1 MQKKIFKKIQKM
13 FIFFGIGVILS
24 AALLGINLTKVKAA
38 GVSATASA
46 LPLVPDAFTLAVSPS
61 DWTNAN
67 TAIVTFGTTDV
78 NSDIYEYQIKVD
90 SGSYYTTDTSPYNLD
105 ISGLSDGI
113 HTVTVKATDNTDN
126 STEESALI
134 KIDRTLPIMTAVTAT
149 LTSDNQVK
157 LSWNLADDVT
167 SGIDHFEIYRGGIWL
182 ADLNASFTSFID
194 TDQQVISGQNYEYQ
208 VIAVDAAGNPSQPE
222 TANIFVPEVV
232 ITPIITTTITETE
245 EVTPPVIQP
254 AISYGVSTYSPA
266 PVPAEV
272 KAAETSL
279 SIDTNTNTIA
289 PQEEESSSNWN
300 KLLLAISILIIAAGA
315 AVGGY
320 YGYQWWM
327 MQKDND
333 DEPKEDKKNNS
344 KSRW

>member
-1 MQKKIFKKIQKM
+1 M

-24 AALLGINLTKVKAA
+24 TALLGVNLTKAKAA
-38 GVSATASA
+38 GVSTSASA
-46 LPLVPDAFTLAVSPS
+46 SASASVLPLEPDAFTLAVSPS

-67 TAIVTFGTTDV
+67 TAIVTFGTTDDD
-78 NSDIYEYQIKVD
+78 SGIYEYQIKVD
-90 SGSYYTTDTSPYNLD
+90 SGSYATSTSPDNLD

-113 HTVTVKATDNTDN
+113 HTITVQAMDNADN
-126 STEESALI
+126 FTEESALI
-134 KIDRTLPIMTAVTAT
+134 KIDRTLPIVTAVTAT

-194 TDQQVISGQNYEYQ
+194 TDQQVTSGQNYEYQ
-208 VIAVDAAGNPSQPE
+208 VIAVDTAGNESLPQ
-222 TANIFVPEVV
+222 TASIFVPTPVV
-232 ITPIITTTITETE
+232 VTPVVVTKTES
-245 EVTPPVIQP
+245 VTPPVIQP
-254 AISYGVSTYSPA
+254 AISYGVSTYNPDTIT
-266 PVPAEV
+266 PEV
-272 KAAETSL
+272 KAAETPL
-279 SIDTNTNTIA
+279 IVNNNTNSE
-289 PQEEESSSNWN
+289 PQEESESSNWN

-327 MQKDND
+327 INKDD
-333 DEPKEDKKNNS
+333 DDKPKEDKTNS